1 MRYPSLKIA
10 FLTAKTRGGP
20 GAKSVLK
27 NRFLSGPTNYFLVV
41 LRNAATVA
49 IGRSAD
55 SRFHWKQ
62 HMVAWHGVVRRGR
75 CCGNIRQ
82 MSAKGRSMLV
92 RLWMSA

>member
-1 MRYPSLKIA
+1 MQSPSLKID
-10 FLTAKTRGGP
+10 FYP
-20 GAKSVLK
+20 VLQII
-27 NRFLSGPTNYFLVV
+27 FVVV
-41 LRNAATVA
+41 LRNAATVP
-49 IGRSAD
+49 IDRSAD

-75 CCGNIRQ
+75 CCGNIIQ